1 MPDPLKQFLRRYT
14 NTEDEAITTDT
25 DETVFVPKAELRDAF
40 NSWAQICLRHIR
52 NSTDTSVDD
61 VAIQEYAPGAF
72 TSPLKAQVDVEL
84 KEGRPELEDGSRPT
98 VWYGIELTAEG
109 ENLLELKGKFSLEDE

>member
-14 NTEDEAITTDT
+14 NTEDETITTDT

-72 TSPLKAQVDVEL
+72 TGPLKAQVDVEL
-84 KEGRPELEDGSRPT
+84 KEGRPSVGGGKQVRT
-98 VWYGIELTAEG
+98 WFGIELTDEG
-109 ENLLELKGKFSLEDE
+109 ETLAELEGKFSMDG